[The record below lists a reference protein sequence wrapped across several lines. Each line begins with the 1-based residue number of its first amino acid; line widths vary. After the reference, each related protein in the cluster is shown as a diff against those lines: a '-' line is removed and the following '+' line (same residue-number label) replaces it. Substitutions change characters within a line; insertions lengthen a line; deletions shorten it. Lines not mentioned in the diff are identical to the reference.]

1 MAFLKTHRKRVL
13 FVAALG
19 VVIFLIGGFAFLQN
33 NRPKAPIIIYKT
45 TLPSKTEVNVENP
58 DNPQTQNFGSGFVE
72 DTDAPTTD
80 DPHAENSAAEDR
92 DVLSENDTDLTA
104 LTDGGFDASEVS
116 EDKVDYGSSPFGY
129 GTYPEIP
136 TDYPYTP
143 IWTRSAQ
150 ARAHYSRGNLEDE
163 RILELMSRVRLK
175 LWEMGE
181 RHVKGV
187 AYANGLIYP
196 TQPDTVYVDI
206 QDFKDGG
213 SISAIGSPI
222 SEEDMDLISIGL
234 SPPGITVLD
243 MSEGIEPISFLGL

>member
-1 MAFLKTHRKRVL
+1 MSRGKMITVL
-13 FVAALG
+13 TFILVLTLAVGGL
-19 VVIFLIGGFAFLQN
+19 LISTRTPPATV
-33 NRPKAPIIIYKT
+33 KIYKT
-45 TLPSKTEVNVENP
+45 TTPAPKTEVRKEVP
-58 DNPQTQNFGSGFVE
+58 SNFNTE
-72 DTDAPTTD
+72 TDTGAVPANDVPNDSEAAIHRAPVDASKSFLGEPN
-80 DPHAENSAAEDR
+80 AR
-92 DVLSENDTDLTA
+92 GL
-104 LTDGGFDASEVS
+104 DASEVS

-136 TDYPYTP
+136 TDYPHTP

-150 ARAHYSRGNLEDE
+150 ARAHYSRGNPEEE

-187 AYANGLIYP
+187 AYANGLMYP